1 MTRREWWVPYAFLAP
16 ALLGLLV
23 FKLVPIGYALKQSV
37 YGATFA
43 FGASVSFVGL
53 TQYQQL
59 FSDPTFSHAL
69 LVTVIFNAIINPL
82 QTALALALAL
92 LVNRRFRGIGF
103 FRSLYFIP
111 VGISLAVASVVW
123 GILLDPELGLVNS
136 VLRSIGL
143 PGQPFLTSPAQALG
157 SIILIASWI
166 GVPYWMIFF
175 LAGLQDIPRTLYESA
190 SIDGAGRWQA
200 FWRITL
206 PLLRR
211 TTTFVLVA
219 DTAANFLLFVPVYV
233 LTQGGPTGSTDLLMY
248 EVYRAGF
255 IASDMGRA
263 AALTVILLLATL
275 VVVFL
280 ELMLGGSTVSE

>member
-1 MTRREWWVPYAFLAP
+1 
-16 ALLGLLV
+16 
-23 FKLVPIGYALKQSV
+23 
-37 YGATFA
+37 
-43 FGASVSFVGL
+43 
-53 TQYQQL
+53 
-59 FSDPTFSHAL
+59 
-69 LVTVIFNAIINPL
+69 
-82 QTALALALAL
+82 
-92 LVNRRFRGIGF
+92 
-103 FRSLYFIP
+103 
-111 VGISLAVASVVW
+111 
-123 GILLDPELGLVNS
+123 
-136 VLRSIGL
+136 
-143 PGQPFLTSPAQALG
+143 LTSPAQALG

-190 SIDGAGRWQA
+190 AIDGAGRWQA
-200 FWRITL
+200 FWRVTL

>member
-1 MTRREWWVPYAFLAP
+1 
-16 ALLGLLV
+16 
-23 FKLVPIGYALKQSV
+23 
-37 YGATFA
+37 
-43 FGASVSFVGL
+43 
-53 TQYQQL
+53 
-59 FSDPTFSHAL
+59 
-69 LVTVIFNAIINPL
+69 
-82 QTALALALAL
+82 
-92 LVNRRFRGIGF
+92 
-103 FRSLYFIP
+103 
-111 VGISLAVASVVW
+111 
-123 GILLDPELGLVNS
+123 
-136 VLRSIGL
+136 
-143 PGQPFLTSPAQALG
+143 
-157 SIILIASWI
+157 
-166 GVPYWMIFF
+166 MIFF

-190 SIDGAGRWQA
+190 AIDGAGRWQA

>member
-1 MTRREWWVPYAFLAP
+1 
-16 ALLGLLV
+16 
-23 FKLVPIGYALKQSV
+23 
-37 YGATFA
+37 
-43 FGASVSFVGL
+43 
-53 TQYQQL
+53 
-59 FSDPTFSHAL
+59 
-69 LVTVIFNAIINPL
+69 
-82 QTALALALAL
+82 LAL

-123 GILLDPELGLVNS
+123 GILLDPESGLVNS